1 MLMGAFIQ
9 RADGLWSALK
19 GPRSEGIDVAKE
31 GELGPGD
38 YRLFNYPNQA
48 SPAILIRLESGR
60 YVAFSQSCT
69 HLMCPVHFSKA
80 TSQLV
85 CPCHEGYFSA
95 EDGRVLA
102 GPPPRSLPG
111 GGGPEGAQRWGLHD
125 MSGNVQEWCWDWF
138 PATGNDLHQS
148 TRSAPSVCS
157 P

>member
-9 RADGLWSALK
+9 RADGLWSALR

-80 TSQLV
+80 RGQLV
-85 CPCHEGYFSA
+85 CPCHQGYFSA

-102 GPPPRSLPG
+102 GPPPRSLPQYRVRVARG
-111 GGGPEGAQRWGLHD
+111 MIR
-125 MSGNVQEWCWDWF
+125 VI
-138 PATGNDLHQS
+138 
-148 TRSAPSVCS
+148 
-157 P
+157 